1 MANAKQ
7 VRKAKP
13 FFSRRSQ
20 RSRPRVNVKA
30 VIDSNMNSQ
39 DNMMGGNYDNDMMT
53 QTNDRLPSCRD
64 SS

>member
-7 VRKAKP
+7 VRKTKP

-20 RSRPRVNVKA
+20 RSRPKINVKA

-39 DNMMGGNYDNDMMT
+39 DNMLEGNYYNDMMT
-53 QTNDRLPSCRD
+53 
-64 SS
+64 